1 MLKRGIGTPRLVND
15 AVHFPMQDIR
25 TGEPVI
31 CTISTA
37 ALARRLEG
45 DEREYTGHV
54 MAFLLVREE
63 IEEAAGYR
71 YAQGANPPRL
81 D

>member
-1 MLKRGIGTPRLVND
+1 MLKRGTGRPRLVND
-15 AVHFPMQDIR
+15 EVHFPMQDIR
-25 TGEPVI
+25 TREPVM

-45 DEREYTGHV
+45 REGAYPGHV
-54 MAFLLVREE
+54 MAFLLLREE

-71 YAQGANPPRL
+71 YAQGASPPHL